1 MTLPEAVQRQA
12 DFADQYDAAIAA
24 SNGAK
29 EGEAPTQQVTEG
41 TEHAQTVQTQTT
53 TPEESETDKL
63 RARYSS
69 LKGKYDSEVPR
80 LNGRN
85 KELEERIQQ
94 LLDENAQLR
103 EQSAQQEADAPGL
116 TVDDEAQFGAETV
129 DLVRRGVREATAKQN
144 LEIERLRS
152 QLQRQQEE
160 AAKAADEARA
170 RREEAFTAT
179 MNRLCPGWGEQ
190 NNDQG
195 FIRWLQLRDPQF
207 GFQRQT
213 ALNNAALANDAECV
227 ASIFNAY
234 RAEIAS
240 KQAKSPL
247 AQQVSPTHT
256 AGSNPPSGPTKWTS
270 DSIAH
275 FYEDARR
282 GKYSE
287 EDVARIEKEIDD
299 AVASGQVRY

>member
-53 TPEESETDKL
+53 SPEESEIEKV

-80 LNGRN
+80 LNDRN

-103 EQSAQQEADAPGL
+103 ERSAQQEADAPGL
-116 TVDDEAQFGAETV
+116 TDGDEAQFGAETV
-129 DLVRRGVREATAKQN
+129 DLVRRGVREGTAKQQ

-152 QLQRQQEE
+152 QLQQQQEQ
-160 AAKAADEARA
+160 AARQAEEQRASRNDAFSAAMD
-170 RREEAFTAT
+170 
-179 MNRLCPGWGEQ
+179 RLCPGWSEQ
-190 NNDQG
+190 NHDQG
-195 FIRWLQLRDPQF
+195 FIRWLNMRDPKF
-207 GFQRQT
+207 GFSRQ
-213 ALNNAALANDAECV
+213 ALLNQAAEAYDANRV
-227 ASIFNAY
+227 ATIFQAY
-234 RAEIAS
+234 REEVTAQE
-240 KQAKSPL
+240 AKSPL
-247 AQQVSPTHT
+247 ASQVSPTHT
-256 AGSNPPSGPTKWTS
+256 AGSNPPSGPAKWTS
-270 DSIAH
+270 DSIAR
-275 FYEDARR
+275 FYEDARH
-282 GKYSE
+282 GKYAE
-287 EDVARIEKEIDD
+287 EDALRIEKEIDD
-299 AVASGQVRY
+299 AVASGQVKY